1 MAGCDSHAWLETPG
15 TSQRTTSSPEAGKA
29 PVAASKADARTVRM
43 SINACYGPVLPVSA
57 RRNAGSARQIGGPAI
72 SPVRRR
78 VILQELPPHVLAAV
92 EAVDDRVDDARGA
105 VDDVQRR
112 VEAFLDDLAR
122 GDLGRVFVGHPTGVD
137 AVHVDAVAVVIGGRG
152 ARHPVERGLGH
163 VGVRGAGGLD
173 VAVELAFDSL
183 HVDEVPVARGRLPIR
198 RATQPRLRSSMTLR
212 AAISAWSSSVT
223 QPVSTLFMWMPSPW

>member
-1 MAGCDSHAWLETPG
+1 MRISDW
-15 TSQRTTSSPEAGKA
+15 SSDVCSSDLGKV

-43 SINACYGPVLPVSA
+43 SINACYGSVLPVSA

-137 AVHVDAVAVVIGGRG
+137 A
-152 ARHPVERGLGH
+152 
-163 VGVRGAGGLD
+163 
-173 VAVELAFDSL
+173 
-183 HVDEVPVARGRLPIR
+183 
-198 RATQPRLRSSMTLR
+198 
-212 AAISAWSSSVT
+212 
-223 QPVSTLFMWMPSPW
+223 